1 MEKEHEKV
9 EDGMIKFLC
18 IVSILIGAFLIDTS
32 DMILFPICLVLIPV
46 AHLMIKYLDKP

>member
-18 IVSILIGAFLIDTS
+18 IVSILIDTS